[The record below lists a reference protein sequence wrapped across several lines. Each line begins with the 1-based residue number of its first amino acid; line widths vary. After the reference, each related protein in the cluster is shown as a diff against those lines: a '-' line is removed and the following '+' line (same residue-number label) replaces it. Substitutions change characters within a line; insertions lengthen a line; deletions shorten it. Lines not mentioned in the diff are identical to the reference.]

1 MWSEASCSD
10 YVLTRS
16 LSGDCLAP
24 RGSGRQCFAR
34 TCSVLVPPLLTLL
47 WSHLLPTR
55 PARRP
60 APHASDTSPGVTP
73 PSGPRLIS
81 VCIQPH
87 PGLGGRWAQR
97 SMVGAVSS
105 ARIRRPGR
113 DAGVPVRSPRRTSA
127 PRAKLPLSIHVRSGP
142 FSSCCAALLAVAP
155 LVMGSG
161 RLPLGQGL
169 DFSFPPSLL
178 LLLGRLSA
186 RPPLFSLPD
195 APFSC
200 PQLDAFSI
208 SLNVPSPVVRR
219 TRPPDLACSW
229 A

>member
-1 MWSEASCSD
+1 MVGSL
-10 YVLTRS
+10 VLRLRFDPVLIRG
-16 LSGDCLAP
+16 LSRTLRLRPTVFRADLL
-24 RGSGRQCFAR
+24 RAR
-34 TCSVLVPPLLTLL
+34 PPPLDSSKG
-47 WSHLLPTR
+47 SHLLPTR

-81 VCIQPH
+81 VCIQPS
-87 PGLGGRWAQR
+87 PWARR
-97 SMVGAVSS
+97 SVGVAERS
-105 ARIRRPGR
+105 PGR

-169 DFSFPPSLL
+169 DFFVSP
-178 LLLGRLSA
+178 
-186 RPPLFSLPD
+186 
-195 APFSC
+195 
-200 PQLDAFSI
+200 
-208 SLNVPSPVVRR
+208 VPSSPPGATVGPASPIFTPRCPFLLSTARR
-219 TRPPDLACSW
+219 LLNQP
-229 A
+229 

>member
-1 MWSEASCSD
+1 M
-10 YVLTRS
+10 
-16 LSGDCLAP
+16 
-24 RGSGRQCFAR
+24 
-34 TCSVLVPPLLTLL
+34 LVPPLLTLL

-81 VCIQPH
+81 VCIQPSPWARRSVGVAEH
-87 PGLGGRWAQR
+87 GGSRFL
-97 SMVGAVSS
+97 
-105 ARIRRPGR
+105 RP
-113 DAGVPVRSPRRTSA
+113 DPVRSPRRTSA

-169 DFSFPPSLL
+169 DFFVSP
-178 LLLGRLSA
+178 
-186 RPPLFSLPD
+186 
-195 APFSC
+195 
-200 PQLDAFSI
+200 
-208 SLNVPSPVVRR
+208 VPSSPPGATVGPASPIFTPRCPFLLSTARR
-219 TRPPDLACSW
+219 LLNQP
-229 A
+229 

>member
-1 MWSEASCSD
+1 MVGSL
-10 YVLTRS
+10 VLRLRFDPVLIRG
-16 LSGDCLAP
+16 LSRTPRLRPTVFRADLLRARPPPFDSFMVSSSAHSARQTTGAARLGHLPRCLP
-24 RGSGRQCFAR
+24 
-34 TCSVLVPPLLTLL
+34 LV
-47 WSHLLPTR
+47 
-55 PARRP
+55 RP
-60 APHASDTSPGVTP
+60 APYLCVYSA
-73 PSGPRLIS
+73 
-81 VCIQPH
+81 PH

-113 DAGVPVRSPRRTSA
+113 DAGVPVRSPRRTTG
-127 PRAKLPLSIHVRSGP
+127 RKLPLSIHVRSGP

>member
-1 MWSEASCSD
+1 M
-10 YVLTRS
+10 
-16 LSGDCLAP
+16 
-24 RGSGRQCFAR
+24 
-34 TCSVLVPPLLTLL
+34 LVPPLSTLL

-81 VCIQPH
+81 VCIQPS
-87 PGLGGRWAQR
+87 PW
-97 SMVGAVSS
+97 GAVSS

-169 DFSFPPSLL
+169 DFFVSP
-178 LLLGRLSA
+178 
-186 RPPLFSLPD
+186 
-195 APFSC
+195 
-200 PQLDAFSI
+200 
-208 SLNVPSPVVRR
+208 VPSSPPGATVGPASPIFTPRCPFLLSTARR
-219 TRPPDLACSW
+219 LLNQP
-229 A
+229 